1 MSKGSIAKIAA
12 SCAALIMG
20 AADAASLEALPAE
33 RPQFHAGD
41 VFEYVDRFQTVECK
55 RWEFVGLDG
64 DAMTNR
70 CGDNVAWFAADT
82 GALLR
87 ITGKG
92 GRELVSYKPFAP
104 AIPFP
109 LQIGSKWGGAFEVS
123 TAGDLITPD
132 LDESCEV
139 MAYET
144 VRVVAGELGA
154 FRFDCVTR
162 WSVGFLHGTV
172 TITSWYAPA
181 AKTVVKSVNGSD
193 SKWDLELASYRLQ

>member
-1 MSKGSIAKIAA
+1 MSESSKLKLAVL
-12 SCAALIMG
+12 CAALTMG
-20 AADAASLEALPAE
+20 AAQAASIEIPATE

-41 VFEYVDRFQTVECK
+41 VFEYVDRFQTIECK
-55 RWEFVGLDG
+55 HWEFVGVDG
-64 DAMTNR
+64 EAMTNR
-70 CGDNVAWFAADT
+70 CGDNVAWFAADS

-123 TAGDLITPD
+123 TAGDIFSPD

-139 MAYET
+139 VGYET
-144 VRVVAGELGA
+144 IKIAAGELPA
-154 FRFDCVTR
+154 FRFDCVTK
-162 WSVGFLHGTV
+162 WSVGLLHGTV
-172 TITSWYAPA
+172 TITSWYSPI
-181 AKTVVKSVNGSD
+181 AKTVIKSINGSD